1 MVGEGGR
8 TLIHSHRET
17 RTQADIITTDES
29 PTLRNRI
36 ALPIGKLLL
45 LHPVLCFLILFLRH
59 PLPPLSLAVVVAH
72 ILALLVFQAALF
84 VFWPEQ
90 LSLGWSNNNNKN
102 NNNNNTRSHL
112 AGKLHCNTLL
122 LPLSVS
128 AYVCVLCVFQFFTSA
143 VYVCV
148 CLFFVLMPGIGC
160 FVCVDVA
167 PSPELFGEWSQSFF
181 SFFRSLAL
189 YLVQLSRSFPLAQCQ
204 C

>member
-1 MVGEGGR
+1 MFSCIV
-8 TLIHSHRET
+8 
-17 RTQADIITTDES
+17 S
-29 PTLRNRI
+29 P
-36 ALPIGKLLL
+36 
-45 LHPVLCFLILFLRH
+45 
-59 PLPPLSLAVVVAH
+59 PPLSFAVVVAH

-90 LSLGWSNNNNKN
+90 LSLGWSNNNNKG
-102 NNNNNTRSHL
+102 NNNNNTRCHL

-128 AYVCVLCVFQFFTSA
+128 LCVCVSVFHFSCVC
-143 VYVCV
+143 VCV
-148 CLFFVLMPGIGC
+148 CLFFVFMPGIGC

-189 YLVQLSRSFPLAQCQ
+189 YLVQLSHSFALAQCQ